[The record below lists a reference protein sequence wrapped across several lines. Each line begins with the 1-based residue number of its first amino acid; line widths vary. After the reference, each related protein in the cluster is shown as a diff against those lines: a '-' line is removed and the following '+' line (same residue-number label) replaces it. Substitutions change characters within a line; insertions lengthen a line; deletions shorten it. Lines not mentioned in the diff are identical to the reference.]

1 MTSEMSSKEGT
12 VLWITGAGSGMG
24 RASAVLAATRGWSI
38 ALTGRRAEALE
49 ETARLVRDAGG
60 RALVAPADV
69 TDAASLDTAFR
80 AVSDWGLIHGLVL
93 AAGLN
98 TPTRQWNDQNIGE
111 FARIVDTNLV
121 ATAAAIDLALPSLR
135 MTGGVVVVVSSY
147 SGWRFS
153 PLAGVA
159 YSSSKLALSS
169 LCETLNAQEAAHG
182 VRACNLCPGDVDS
195 DFLAMR
201 PQVPDAAAREKML
214 TPADIADS
222 IQFVLD
228 APAHVR
234 INELVITPA

>member
-1 MTSEMSSKEGT
+1 MTNEIDGGEGK

-24 RASAVLAATRGWSI
+24 RASAVLAATRGWSVG
-38 ALTGRRAEALE
+38 LTGRRAEALE

-60 RALVAPADV
+60 HAFVAPADV
-69 TDAASLDTAFR
+69 TDAASLGAAFR

-98 TPTRQWNDQNIGE
+98 TPTRQWGDQNLGE

-135 MTGGVVVVVSSY
+135 KTRGVVVVVSSY
-147 SGWRFS
+147 SGWRFFA
-153 PLAGVA
+153 LAGVA
-159 YSSSKLALSS
+159 YSASKLALSS
-169 LCETLNAQEAAHG
+169 LCETLNAQEAVHG